1 MIAAIDETTRAVI
14 KKMHEGLPPSLID
27 VALHLR
33 PGEAHRLI
41 VEHWAFDR
49 KMATFERRK

>member
-49 KMATFERRK
+49 KMATFERKR